1 MTYTYYTYYYYIC
14 TRRRRKCALDLL
26 TQSKSEI
33 GREEKEE
40 MMKMMKNSKKSR
52 TSRSRRI
59 PDWSAPCGDDIHRQ
73 TLFFLWWHP
82 TLISNSHTSNRRSH
96 LRVGSLQVATDHY
109 LMRCKVFSRTVWL
122 NTTRDKSCV
131 FCFCVIAHVVDAFD
145 VHKSESGINES
156 VNQVNKTI
164 NCFLFY

>member
-1 MTYTYYTYYYYIC
+1 MYSPTPEM
-14 TRRRRKCALDLL
+14 CA
-26 TQSKSEI
+26 
-33 GREEKEE
+33 
-40 MMKMMKNSKKSR
+40 
-52 TSRSRRI
+52 
-59 PDWSAPCGDDIHRQ
+59 WSAYPIKVRDRSGGEGGDDEDDEEFEEEPDIEVEEDPRLKCPLWGWHPQTNTLFSVMTSDVNLEFPHFEQ
-73 TLFFLWWHP
+73 TLALESWE
-82 TLISNSHTSNRRSH
+82 LASIM
-96 LRVGSLQVATDHY
+96 QVATDHY
-109 LMRCKVFSRTVWL
+109 PMRCKVFSRTVWL